1 LRLFSGF
8 FVFAGM
14 VAETSM
20 SKFSRVKYF
29 LQVLAGCSKL
39 YVLTTILRV
48 AYSLATVKVGA
59 SLPQLVWRDKPVQ
72 YVIKRSKKAKTARIT
87 VDAVQGVEI
96 TVPVNFKRDWIDQI
110 LNQKAAWITDKMNEL
125 SKLAGCPVPRSF
137 TDGDIFYYLGDRY
150 NLQVNI
156 FKGRTLHPVLIK
168 ENNIRVAVKPG
179 LSEIE
184 RAKAVR
190 QALVEWYSGQAKPI
204 IIKKVDVFSH
214 KLGVKP
220 ARVKIKEQKS
230 RWGSCSGKGN
240 INLNWKIIMAPPGVI
255 DYVIVHE
262 LCHLIKLDHSP
273 EFWRLVESVLPDWE
287 KRRRWLKEYGPVL
300 NF

>member
-1 LRLFSGF
+1 
-8 FVFAGM
+8 M
-14 VAETSM
+14 
-20 SKFSRVKYF
+20 
-29 LQVLAGCSKL
+29 
-39 YVLTTILRV
+39 
-48 AYSLATVKVGA
+48 
-59 SLPQLVWRDKPVQ
+59 PQLVWRDKPVQ